1 MLFSSIVFIFYFLPV
16 MLGIYYF
23 LQFSRPLQNLFLF
36 FASLLFYAWAQPKF
50 VVLLLFS
57 IVVNYGIGL
66 LIDKAKDPKRRKLWL
81 ITGVIL
87 NILYLGYFKYTYFIL
102 RNVDSSGYL
111 ISLLPAIVLPLGISF
126 YTFQAISYVV
136 DVYRKDAPVQKN
148 PLSLGLYIALFP
160 QLISGPIVRYT
171 LMAEQLYNRKE
182 TLRMFSVG
190 FCRFIKGLGKKL
202 FLANTMG
209 IVADRIFAMNSEGP
223 IPMSLAFLGSVS
235 YSLQI
240 FFDFASYSDMAIGLS
255 YMLGFKVPE
264 NFNYPYIS
272 KSVTEFWRRWHM
284 TLGDWFKNYVYF
296 PLGGSRVK
304 NTDILIRNLLIVWL
318 LTGIW
323 HGAEWT
329 FIIWGLFNFL
339 CITIEKLFGWTEKK
353 NIAVIQHVYM
363 FFVIIFS
370 WTLFRVETLT
380 LAGRYFQSMFGAA
393 GFWSD
398 YTWMF
403 LSEYGI
409 YYVLCLIFCMPI
421 SRRLNTM
428 LIQKTYKNWGL
439 VVMGCYPFFMLI
451 IFIIS
456 LSFLIKGT
464 YSPFIYFKF

>member
-16 MLGIYYF
+16 TLGIYYV
-23 LQFSRPLQNLFLF
+23 LRFSRPLQNLFLF
-36 FASLLFYAWAQPKF
+36 VASLVFYAWAQPKF
-50 VVLLLFS
+50 VVLLLVS
-57 IVVNYGIGL
+57 IMVNYIIGI
-66 LIDKAKDPKRRKLWL
+66 LIDQTKNQKKRKIWL
-81 ITGVIL
+81 VVGVTL
-87 NILYLGYFKYTYFIL
+87 NILYLGYFKYMYFIL
-102 RNVDSSGYL
+102 RNIDSSGYL
-111 ISLLPAIVLPLGISF
+111 ISLVPAIALPLGISF

-136 DVYRKDAPVQKN
+136 DVYRNDVPVQKN

-171 LMAEQLYNRKE
+171 LMVEQISYRQE
-182 TLRMFSVG
+182 TVRMFSVG
-190 FCRFIKGLGKKL
+190 VCRFIKGLGKKL

-209 IVADRIFAMNSEGP
+209 IVADRIFTMNSEGLM
-223 IPMSLAFLGSVS
+223 PMSLAFLGSVS

-272 KSVTEFWRRWHM
+272 KSVTEFWRRWHI

-329 FIIWGLFNFL
+329 FIIWGIFNFL

-353 NIAVIQHVYM
+353 NIAVVQHIYM

-370 WTLFRVETLT
+370 WTLFRVESLT

-393 GFWSD
+393 GLWSD

-403 LSEYGI
+403 LREYGV
-409 YYVLCLIFCMPI
+409 YYILCLIFCMPI
-421 SRRLNTM
+421 SRRFNTM

-439 VVMGCYPFFMLI
+439 VVMGFYPFFMLI

>member
-1 MLFSSIVFIFYFLPV
+1 MLFSSIVFLFYFLPAT
-16 MLGIYYF
+16 LGIYYI
-23 LQFSRPLQNLFLF
+23 LRFSRPLQNLFLF
-36 FASLLFYAWAQPKF
+36 LASLIFYAWAQPKF
-50 VVLLLFS
+50 VLFLLLS
-57 IVVNYGIGL
+57 IMVNYSIGM
-66 LIDKAKDPKRRKLWL
+66 LIDKAKNQKKRKMWL
-81 ITGVIL
+81 GIGVTL

-102 RNVDSSGYL
+102 NNADPRGYL
-111 ISLLPAIVLPLGISF
+111 ISLLPAIALPLGISF

-136 DVYRKDAPVQKN
+136 DVYRKDAAVQKN
-148 PLSLGLYIALFP
+148 PLYLGMYIALFP

-171 LMAEQLYNRKE
+171 LMQQQISNRKE

-202 FLANTMG
+202 FIANNMA
-209 IVADRIFAMNSEGP
+209 IVADRIFAMNMEGP
-223 IPMSLAFLGSVS
+223 MPMSLAFLGSVS

-272 KSVTEFWRRWHM
+272 RSVTEFWRRWHI

-304 NTDILIRNLLIVWL
+304 NTDRLIRNLLIVWL
-318 LTGIW
+318 LTGVW
-323 HGAEWT
+323 HGANWT

-339 CITIEKLFGWTEKK
+339 CIAIEKLFGWTEKK
-353 NIAVIQHVYM
+353 NIVVIQHIYM

-370 WTLFRVETLT
+370 WTLFRVESLT

-403 LSEYGI
+403 LREYSV
-409 YYVLCLIFCMPI
+409 YYVLSFIFCIPI

-428 LIQKTYKNWGL
+428 LVQKTYKNWGMIA
-439 VVMGCYPFFMLI
+439 MGLYPIFMLI

>member
-66 LIDKAKDPKRRKLWL
+66 LIDKAKNPKRRKLWL

-209 IVADRIFAMNSEGP
+209 IVADRIFAMNSEGLM
-223 IPMSLAFLGSVS
+223 PMSLAFLGSVS